1 MKVKEQHRSPLILI
15 EGLDGVGKSTQ
26 VKALAA
32 ALGAKVIQS
41 PPFIDDPIHPG
52 NDLRIRM
59 DKGSADARREYYRI
73 SNFFTSELA
82 KFHLEHGPV
91 ILDRYWPSTAS
102 FSILDDQPPK
112 WEPLGAWPAGMILPD
127 VVVLLTVDEENR
139 LKRIGSRGISTT
151 DEEKK
156 LAELAEHRAKVLES
170 IRFFEP
176 IEIDTSGKNPE
187 EVLDEIM
194 KWLHYAGLIPLPD
207 T

>member
-1 MKVKEQHRSPLILI
+1 MKVEEQHRSPLILI

-32 ALGAKVIQS
+32 ALGAKVVQS

-59 DKGSADARREYYRI
+59 DQGSANARREYYRS
-73 SNFFTSELA
+73 SNFYTSELA
-82 KFHLEHGPV
+82 RSHLEHGPV

-127 VVVLLTVDEENR
+127 VVILLTVDEANR

-156 LAELAEHRAKVLES
+156 LAELSENRAKVLES

-176 IEIDTSGKNPE
+176 IEIDTSRKNPE

-194 KWLHYAGLIPLPD
+194 KWLQYAGLIPPAD
-207 T
+207 I